1 MNINFIASRA
11 LTPVYPIIQVDIYIF
26 TGQVNVLGTVGT
38 IYDGPFTVDANIQ
51 FAAPEKLKHIQG
63 YNQTTIYKNFWINQ
77 EQLTGLNRNIS
88 TGGDYLVFEGLKY
101 KVVWVDEKFRV
112 GWVLLSCA
120 QGELTD
126 D

>member
-1 MNINFIASRA
+1 MNVNFIASRA
-11 LTPVYPIIQVDIYIF
+11 LTPVYPIIQVDVYIF
-26 TGQVNVLGTVGT
+26 SGQTNALGTIT
-38 IYDGPFTVDANIQ
+38 LIYNEPITVDANIQ
-51 FAAPEKLKHIQG
+51 FAIPEKLRHIQG
-63 YNQTTIYKNFWINQ
+63 YNETTIYKNFWINQ

-101 KVVWVDEKFRV
+101 KVVWVDEKFRA